1 MRALR
6 DDQIF
11 AKKVKKEKN
20 EGEFEVENFKNLSIK
35 HGARFPINESVIHL
49 VMDKK

>member
-35 HGARFPINESVIHL
+35 HGEQASTKCVASFFI
-49 VMDKK
+49 

>member
-1 MRALR
+1 VRALR

-35 HGARFPINESVIHL
+35 HGAVSKLRVVQNASLLFLI
-49 VMDKK
+49 